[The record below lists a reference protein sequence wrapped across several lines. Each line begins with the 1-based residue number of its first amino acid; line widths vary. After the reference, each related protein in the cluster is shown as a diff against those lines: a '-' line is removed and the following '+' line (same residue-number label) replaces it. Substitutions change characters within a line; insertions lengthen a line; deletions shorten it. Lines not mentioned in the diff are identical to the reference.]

1 MKRGRPDDKAEYVNI
16 VLENLNSSVNIDAS
30 KTLIMGLN
38 KLNAG
43 ELLSLLAHLNKYN
56 EDFDNILNVL
66 PSSTPAQKSRI
77 LDTIT
82 LHKNLNREIE
92 YGIETSHQ
100 EDQPRVFR
108 NSHRNLILYKMN
120 LRA

>member
-43 ELLSLLAHLNKYN
+43 ELLSLLAHLNKNN

-100 EDQPRVFR
+100 EKTNQEF
-108 NSHRNLILYKMN
+108 SGTATEI
-120 LRA
+120 